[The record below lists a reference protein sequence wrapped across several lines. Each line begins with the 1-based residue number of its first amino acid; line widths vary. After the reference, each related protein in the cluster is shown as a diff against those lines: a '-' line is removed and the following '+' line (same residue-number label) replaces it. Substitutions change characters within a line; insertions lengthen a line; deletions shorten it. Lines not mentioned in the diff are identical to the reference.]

1 MSTWDKIYAAEPYRH
16 MITQKKRAVCAM
28 TVFFIVYYFA
38 LPLLVGYRPELM
50 SRAVWGE
57 ANWAYLFAFSQFLMA
72 WAIAL
77 LYMRFASRFDKMA
90 DDILA
95 DAAKSGLDGGG
106 E

>member
-1 MSTWDKIYAAEPYRH
+1 MSAWTQIYSSAPFRR
-16 MITQKKRAVCAM
+16 MIKQKKRAVCAM

-50 SRAVWGE
+50 SRPVWGE

-72 WAIAL
+72 WAIAFI
-77 LYMRFASRFDKMA
+77 YMRFASRFDKMA